1 MQTIKIL
8 IVDTMHPSLLVLLDQ
23 QKWEYS
29 YLPSIQ
35 RQEILEK
42 IVNYQGIILRSK
54 TVIDKDFLDCATN
67 LQFIARAG
75 AGLDQIDLVEVRQRN
90 ITLLNAPEGNRYAV
104 AEHTLAML
112 LSLLNNLRRGDAEV
126 RNKIWNRE
134 GNRGTELYQKTVGI
148 IGYGNMG
155 SAVAKCLSGFG
166 CRILAYDKYHP
177 TLQDNFAESV
187 DLETIFADTD
197 ILSLHIPLTHE
208 TYNLLDNSYLAKFKK
223 PIYIINT
230 ARGEIINLA
239 DLVENLENG
248 KVKGACLDVLENEK
262 LANLN
267 SNQQATFDKLVNL
280 QQVIFSPHVA
290 GWTHESYIRIN
301 EVLVEKIAI
310 WLENRSKL

>member
-1 MQTIKIL
+1 
-8 IVDTMHPSLLVLLDQ
+8 
-23 QKWEYS
+23 
-29 YLPSIQ
+29 
-35 RQEILEK
+35 
-42 IVNYQGIILRSK
+42 
-54 TVIDKDFLDCATN
+54 LDCATN

-208 TYNLLDNSYLAKFKK
+208 TYNLLNNSYLAKFKK

-262 LANLN
+262 LANLS